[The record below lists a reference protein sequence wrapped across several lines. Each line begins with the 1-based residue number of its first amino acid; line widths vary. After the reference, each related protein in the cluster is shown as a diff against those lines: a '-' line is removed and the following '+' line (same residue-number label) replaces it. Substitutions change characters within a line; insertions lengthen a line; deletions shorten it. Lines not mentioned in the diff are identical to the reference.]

1 MYVQCAG
8 IAADL
13 HKAKHPIVLCTDD
26 TGVFSTSLSREYA
39 LAASTFG
46 LGRSNMFQLAQNAI
60 DFVFADDA
68 VKTELREIFYSAETK
83 LDF

>member
-1 MYVQCAG
+1 
-8 IAADL
+8 
-13 HKAKHPIVLCTDD
+13 
-26 TGVFSTSLSREYA
+26 
-39 LAASTFG
+39 
-46 LGRSNMFQLAQNAI
+46 MFQLAQNAI